1 MAKNG
6 DFIGFPENRLREKPV
21 RLPVLQNE
29 PDWFAVN
36 KFVGL
41 LPQAHPWYQD
51 KPNLTQAIRDQVDEG
66 KGELQRLGIS
76 HCYYICGPECESS
89 GPALFAK
96 TKAGADL
103 LKNAYGS
110 DQIEFRYWFVT
121 RNRTSE
127 SELVCELPIGRH
139 KERNRAVISHRFG
152 KKASTQFR
160 KQDESEY
167 GALWEATT
175 SHPRIHQVRLHAA
188 ELGIPIWGDDLY
200 GEQKDEEPAKFH
212 RRRNQVRKPRFSG
225 LALIL
230 VSMNLTRSFDENVAL
245 KATFPKPFS
254 LMLRKCGFRH
264 AE

>member
-21 RLPVLQNE
+21 RLPVLKNE

-36 KFVGL
+36 KFAGL
-41 LPQAHPWYQD
+41 LPQAHPWYQG
-51 KPNLTQAIRDQVDEG
+51 KPNLTQAIRDQVNEG
-66 KGELQRLGIS
+66 KGELQRLGIT

-96 TKAGADL
+96 TKIGADL

-110 DQIEFRYWFVT
+110 DQIRFRYWFVT

-127 SELVCELPIGRH
+127 SEYNCELPIGRH
-139 KERNRAVISHRFG
+139 KERNSAVITHKFG

-160 KQDESEY
+160 KQGESDH

-175 SHPRIHQVRLHAA
+175 LRPRFHQVRLHAA
-188 ELGIPIWGDDLY
+188 ELGIPVWGDELY
-200 GEQKDEEPAKFH
+200 DEQKDEEPPKYH
-212 RRRNQVRKPRFSG
+212 RRRNPVNKLRFSG
-225 LALIL
+225 LASIL
-230 VSMNLTRSFDENVAL
+230 VSMDLTLIFDEEMVLSAS
-245 KATFPKPFS
+245 FSKPFS
-254 LMLRKCGFRH
+254 LMLRKSGLWQ